1 MEFVASRE
9 RKENHLHI
17 LLIATGSVATIKVPL
32 IVQKLLTY
40 DKVKVEVVATDA
52 ALNFIRKDEIE
63 ALGSRVWTDSGD
75 WSASISFAWKK
86 VGDPILHIELRRWAD
101 AVLVAPCSANTLA
114 KIASGLCDNLAT
126 CVLRALAPSTPTFVF
141 PAMNTHMALAPS
153 TPTFVFPAMNTHMY
167 EHPLTIRHLDTVKD
181 IIGYNV
187 VGPVGKALA
196 CGDIGMGAMTEW
208 SDIVQLVVSR
218 WSLAPKEPAFK
229 GSVTRVPVVVV
240 EPSAAQNQTQTDL
253 AAGIPSLEEI
263 ARDYPAMFT
272 WEQVKD
278 QVDSGDL
285 AAPAM
290 FTWEQVKDQVD
301 SGDLAALKRHPALQ
315 KRYDTWIQQVKMTH
329 GSVVNY
335 LVNIR
340 LGWGP
345 TASRPAS
352 PGSHTEPTY
361 ADDGSTLDPPDI
373 ASVRP
378 LTPSA
383 NDGKKWFTADI
394 AEPLV
399 KILLNDW
406 PYSVPSEIRHYVV
419 WSRLPITHPGIV
431 PAQIWDRI
439 VQDGLWGFSGSTYKP
454 KGSGDESI
462 DQLVRQA
469 GAEVRTYVENK
480 WPAEGYEVAWFVNPP
495 RLQSIPGLA
504 HLHVFARKKSD

>member
-1 MEFVASRE
+1 MEFIASKE
-9 RKENHLHI
+9 RKENYLHV
-17 LLIATGSVATIKVPL
+17 LLITTGSVATIKAPL

-40 DKVKVEVVATDA
+40 DKVKIEVVATDA
-52 ALNFIRKDEIE
+52 ALKFIHTADIE
-63 ALGSRVWTDSGD
+63 AVGSRVWTDAGD
-75 WSASISFAWKK
+75 WSTWNKA
-86 VGDPILHIELRRWAD
+86 GDPILHIELRRWAD
-101 AVLVAPCSANTLA
+101 VVLVAPCSANTLA

-141 PAMNTHMALAPS
+141 PAMNTHM
-153 TPTFVFPAMNTHMY
+153 Y
-167 EHPLTIRHLDTVKD
+167 EHPLTARHLEIIQD
-181 IIGYNV
+181 IIGYTV
-187 VGPVGKALA
+187 IGPIGKALA

-208 SDIVQLVVSR
+208 SDIVQLVVSQ
-218 WSLAPKEPAFK
+218 WSLSPKESASE
-229 GSVTRVPVVVV
+229 GSVISIPAVVV
-240 EPSAAQNQTQTDL
+240 EPSVTQDQPQIDL
-253 AAGIPSLEEI
+253 TAGIPSLEEI
-263 ARDYPAMFT
+263 ARDYP
-272 WEQVKD
+272 
-278 QVDSGDL
+278 
-285 AAPAM
+285 PM

-315 KRYDTWIQQVKMTH
+315 KRYDTWIQQVKMVH

-335 LVNIR
+335 LVNVR

-345 TASRPAS
+345 TGSRPAS

-361 ADDGSTLDPPDI
+361 ADDGSSLDPPDS
-373 ASVRP
+373 APVRP

-383 NDGKKWFTADI
+383 NNGKKWFTADI

-399 KILLNDW
+399 KVLPNDW
-406 PYSVPSEIRHYVV
+406 PYSVPTEIRHYVV

-454 KGSGDESI
+454 KGSGDKST
-462 DQLVRQA
+462 DQLVWQA

-480 WPAEGYEVAWFVNPP
+480 WPAQEYDVAWFVNPP

>member
-141 PAMNTHMALAPS
+141 PAMNTHM
-153 TPTFVFPAMNTHMY
+153 Y
-167 EHPLTIRHLDTVKD
+167 EHPLTIRHLDTIKD

-285 AAPAM
+285 AA
-290 FTWEQVKDQVD
+290 
-301 SGDLAALKRHPALQ
+301 LKRHPALQ

-361 ADDGSTLDPPDI
+361 ADNGSTLDPPDI

-383 NDGKKWFTADI
+383 NNGKKWFTADI

-439 VQDGLWGFSGSTYKP
+439 VQDGLWGFSGSTYEP

>member
-1 MEFVASRE
+1 MEFVASKE
-9 RKENHLHI
+9 RKENHLHV

-32 IVQKLLTY
+32 IVQNLLNY
-40 DKVKVEVVATDA
+40 KHVKVEVVATDA
-52 ALNFIRKDEIE
+52 ALNFIRTDEIE
-63 ALGSRVWTDSGD
+63 AAGSRVWTDSGD
-75 WSASISFAWKK
+75 WAAWKK
-86 VGDPILHIELRRWAD
+86 VGDSILHIELRRWAD
-101 AVLVAPCSANTLA
+101 VVLVAPCSANTLA

-141 PAMNTHMALAPS
+141 PAMNTHM
-153 TPTFVFPAMNTHMY
+153 Y
-167 EHPLTIRHLDTVKD
+167 EHPLTARHLDIVKD
-181 IIGYNV
+181 IIGYTL
-187 VGPVGKALA
+187 VGPIGKALA

-208 SDIVQLVVSR
+208 SDIVHLVVSR
-218 WSLAPKEPAFK
+218 WSLVPKNSVYEN
-229 GSVTRVPVVVV
+229 SVTIAPAIVV
-240 EPSAAQNQTQTDL
+240 EPSASETQSQIDL
-253 AAGIPSLEEI
+253 TAGIPSLEEI
-263 ARDYPAMFT
+263 VRDYP
-272 WEQVKD
+272 
-278 QVDSGDL
+278 
-285 AAPAM
+285 PM

-315 KRYDTWIQQVKMTH
+315 KRYDQWIQQVKLVH

-335 LVNIR
+335 LVNAR

-361 ADDGSTLDPPDI
+361 ADDGSDLDPVDS

-383 NDGKKWFTADI
+383 NGGKKWFTADI

-399 KILLNDW
+399 KVLPNDW

-454 KGSGDESI
+454 KGSGDQLI

-469 GAEVRTYVENK
+469 GTEVRTYVENK
-480 WPAEGYEVAWFVNPP
+480 WPATDYEVAWFVNPP

>member
-1 MEFVASRE
+1 MEFVASKE
-9 RKENHLHI
+9 RQENHLHV

-52 ALNFIRKDEIE
+52 ALKFISPDQIE
-63 ALGSRVWTDSGD
+63 AVGSRVWTDSGD
-75 WSASISFAWKK
+75 WSTWKK

-101 AVLVAPCSANTLA
+101 VVLVAPCSANTLA
-114 KIASGLCDNLAT
+114 KIASGLCDNLAVCIVINYIYHPNWYQT
-126 CVLRALAPSTPTFVF
+126 CVLR
-141 PAMNTHMALAPS
+141 ALAPS

-167 EHPLTIRHLDTVKD
+167 EHPLTARHLDTVRD
-181 IIGYNV
+181 IIGYTV

-196 CGDIGMGAMTEW
+196 CGDIGVGAMTEW

-218 WSLAPKEPAFK
+218 WSLSLKELSEGLVTPVPA
-229 GSVTRVPVVVV
+229 VVV
-240 EPSAAQNQTQTDL
+240 EPSAGQNQSQIDL
-253 AAGIPSLEEI
+253 SAGIPPLEEI
-263 ARDYPAMFT
+263 ARDYPAI
-272 WEQVKD
+272 
-278 QVDSGDL
+278 
-285 AAPAM
+285 
-290 FTWEQVKDQVD
+290 
-301 SGDLAALKRHPALQ
+301 DLAALKRHPALQ
-315 KRYDTWIQQVKMTH
+315 KRYDTWIQQVKMIH

-361 ADDGSTLDPPDI
+361 ADDGSLDPPES
-373 ASVRP
+373 APVRP
-378 LTPSA
+378 LTPST
-383 NDGKKWFTADI
+383 NNGKKWFTADI

-399 KILLNDW
+399 KILPNDW

-431 PAQIWDRI
+431 PTEIWERV
-439 VQDGLWGFSGSTYKP
+439 VQDGLWGFSGSEYKP
-454 KGSGDESI
+454 KGSGDKLI

-480 WPAEGYEVAWFVNPP
+480 WPAEEYEVAWFVNPP